1 MKSLKFTLLLV
12 LSNST
17 RSANQFEFSKNLN
30 LITASD
36 NSVGKSTLLKLLFW
50 GLGCEPELDTTWNA
64 LDCKI
69 IVDFEIDS
77 NKYRVKRYKNQI
89 SIKEGDSSYI
99 DYQKITGD
107 YSIKIAEIV
116 NFKVL
121 LPNQNSSILETPPPS
136 YYFLPFYIDQKRSWA
151 KAWDNYENLGQYSNW
166 KSTIIKY
173 HVGLLTPEHFEIESE
188 KSDKKENQKQI
199 QIDVEKIDT
208 ALEVVETFIPQVLNT
223 VTTIGAIEKLTESI
237 KSDLIVLQVSQE
249 KLLNDIAINNA
260 EKTYLFQQQI
270 LSEKLISELDKDYI
284 FSVENIEE
292 ETIECPLC
300 GVVHENSIL
309 SRASIMTDKTQAKNQ
324 LIEILEGIKKIENK
338 LSANEKDLSKV
349 RTQIVEINKKY
360 VIEESEAPK
369 IDFNQIIESIAGK
382 SIKENVTHS
391 KSLKQSVI
399 KQITDDIKL
408 LNKEQKELISKDS
421 IENIN
426 ESFNSILT
434 KYIKILDAESVN
446 LSEINS
452 PLDYNKVIKEGGA
465 AEGVRAILA
474 YYLTIFTMVEKFG
487 NEIKSALVIDTPNQQ
502 EQSHTNYEKIVN
514 LLTNEFN
521 SDTQVIM
528 SAMENDHLKPFSDKA
543 KVIVLDK
550 DKLLV
555 KDKYDEIKI
564 QFD

>member
-324 LIEILEGIKKIENK
+324 LIEILEEIKKIENK